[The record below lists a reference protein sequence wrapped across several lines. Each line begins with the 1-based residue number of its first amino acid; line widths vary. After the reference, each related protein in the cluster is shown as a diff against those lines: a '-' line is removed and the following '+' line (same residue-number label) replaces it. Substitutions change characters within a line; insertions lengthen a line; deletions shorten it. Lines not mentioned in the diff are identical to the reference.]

1 MIPNDLLYAKSHE
14 WLKIDGENGTIGI
27 TQFAQEQLGDL
38 TYVELPEIGASFAA
52 GDEFGSIESVKA
64 ASELYLPVGGEVIAV
79 NELLADAPEKVNE
92 DRVRGRLAHQDKD
105 FRHSRGPA
113 GRRRLSSR
121 YRVRSALAP
130 RRPDAVRSPYPG

>member
-92 DRVRGRLAHQDKD
+92 DPYGEGWLIKIKI
-105 FRHSRGPA
+105 SGTPA
-113 GRRRLSSR
+113 GL
-121 YRVRSALAP
+121 L
-130 RRPDAVRSPYPG
+130 DAEGYQAVIESEAH